1 MFTERAEILVARSP
15 DEVFRFVADA
25 RNRPSWDD
33 GVESE
38 ELISP
43 EPIAVESRLRTRMRS
58 MGRDLEYLWE
68 IVEHDPPHR
77 VRVEST
83 SGPFPTTLVWEVSDH
98 PGGSRAAFS
107 ITGTPGG
114 AMRLMQ
120 PLIARNTAKNLER
133 TFPRLKEVLES
144 R

>member
-1 MFTERAEILVARSP
+1 MFTERAEIVVARP
-15 DEVFRFVADA
+15 PAEVFRFVADA

-33 GVESE
+33 SVESE

-43 EPIAVESRLRTRMRS
+43 EPIAVGSRLRTRMSS
-58 MGRDLEYLWE
+58 MGRELEYLWE
-68 IVEHDPPHR
+68 IVEHDPPRR

-83 SGPFPTTLVWEVSDH
+83 AGPFPTTLDWEVSEH
-98 PGGSRAAFS
+98 PEGSRATFS

-120 PLIARNTAKNLER
+120 PLIARNTARNLAR
-133 TFPRLKEVLES
+133 AFPRLKEVLES